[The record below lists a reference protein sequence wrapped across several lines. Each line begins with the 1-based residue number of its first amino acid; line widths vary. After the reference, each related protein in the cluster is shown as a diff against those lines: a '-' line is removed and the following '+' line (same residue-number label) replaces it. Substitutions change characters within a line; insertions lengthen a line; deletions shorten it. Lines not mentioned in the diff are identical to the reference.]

1 MRPSGPGLV
10 TPFCSFPTVCDHV
23 CLECSSFGNWSLPPI
38 SSVSTIKPLR
48 PVHCLSSY
56 PRALRHGSFHA
67 SFCASFSLSTF
78 SSQVGDA
85 VCQALKGLCQPVCSP
100 RERAYQEYY
109 STSRG
114 SGDGPC
120 EASGWAPLPGTR
132 CRGVNNWQHLI
143 CRSTTSIHPSIH
155 PCLHHHYPTSPTTIP
170 NGSVQQGLPASIL
183 PPPTTVPHGS
193 FSSRGMDEWIDGW
206 MDGWMERELHDINP
220 TLVSNWAICL
230 TTTTHPGLSRPLSA
244 RTQDRRRKTQART
257 QTATFRA
264 KLSGGSACSFFCMR
278 DFFHWTSEFHRRRGA
293 GRLLVMAAAEGLFWR
308 GI

>member
-1 MRPSGPGLV
+1 MRLVFSPRCTQPGLRSSIASDARDWKCHPIRPPTHPSSCDPSVGQAGVKRVSAAYHEQEQGRSEAWCHRPSTAVPPVGAGLRMSITPVPRGKNASRGPGLV
-10 TPFCSFPTVCDHV
+10 TPFRSFPTVCDHV
-23 CLECSSFGNWSLPPI
+23 WLECSSFGNWSLPPI

-183 PPPTTVPHGS
+183 PPPTTVAHGS
-193 FSSRGMDEWIDGW
+193 FSSHGMDEWIDGW
-206 MDGWMERELHDINP
+206 MDG
-220 TLVSNWAICL
+220 T
-230 TTTTHPGLSRPLSA
+230 G
-244 RTQDRRRKTQART
+244 
-257 QTATFRA
+257 TA
-264 KLSGGSACSFFCMR
+264 
-278 DFFHWTSEFHRRRGA
+278 
-293 GRLLVMAAAEGLFWR
+293 
-308 GI
+308 